1 MEDVIKL
8 ARKLYVCED
17 IEIDVSPKTSVTD
30 EGVWVQAW
38 VWVPGEVD

>member
-30 EGVWVQAW
+30 EGGWGQAW

>member
-8 ARKLYVCED
+8 ARKLYVCD
-17 IEIDVSPKTSVTD
+17 NIEIDVDPKTSTTD

-38 VWVPGEVD
+38 VWVSKEVE